1 LLALGQADPGW
12 SPNLDSRALAI
23 SHRVYERLFG
33 QAPIVTAVHA
43 WLETAVIRDRVPGV
57 DMVSFGPQIEAPHS
71 PDERVS
77 IPTVARFWR
86 LLAGI
91 VDELSAA

>member
-1 LLALGQADPGW
+1 MIG
-12 SPNLDSRALAI
+12 
-23 SHRVYERLFG
+23 
-33 QAPIVTAVHA
+33 
-43 WLETAVIRDRVPGV
+43 DRVPGL
-57 DMVSFGPQIEAPHS
+57 DMLSFGPQIEAPHS

-86 LLAGI
+86 LLTGV